1 MNKTLMFALNKT
13 TCCTDVIN
21 DFTVRLSEVQGDGR
35 KTANDT
41 DNHFDGTYEL
51 RQQ

>member
-13 TCCTDVIN
+13 ICCTDVIN
-21 DFTVRLSEVQGDGR
+21 DFSVRLSEVQGDGR
-35 KTANDT
+35 KTANNT
-41 DNHFDGTYEL
+41 DNHVDGTYEL